1 MIDRN
6 TIINLQKNLPDCA
19 VWFGEKNLQQ
29 FSVGVP
35 TVEKDIVICDEASGI
50 IYCYCFNLCEDEV
63 EKLISLF
70 DGFLYS
76 PIYTYTKYDSSI
88 TVTIFGNVGT
98 ITGHI
103 LNILKRS
110 ELC

>member
-1 MIDRN
+1 MLDRN

-35 TVEKDIVICDEASGI
+35 SVEKDVVICDEPSGI
-50 IYCYCFNLCEDEV
+50 IYCFCINFTEDDV
-63 EKLISLF
+63 KRLISLF
-70 DGFLYS
+70 DEFLYS
-76 PIYTYTKYDSSI
+76 PIYTYTKYDSNI
-88 TVTIFGNVGT
+88 TVTVFGNVGT

-103 LNILKRS
+103 LRTLKRS
-110 ELC
+110 DLC